1 MQDLSSGRIGALIVR
16 LWIEPNHEAGLR
28 ARITQSVDSGL
39 TERSIAVVASADDIY
54 AVVRQWVEAFT
65 QG

>member
-16 LWIEPNHEAGLR
+16 LWIEPNHEAALR
-28 ARITQSVDSGL
+28 ARITQSVDTRF
-39 TERSIAVVASADDIY
+39 TEQSIAVVASADDICA
-54 AVVRQWVEAFT
+54 AVKQWVEAFT